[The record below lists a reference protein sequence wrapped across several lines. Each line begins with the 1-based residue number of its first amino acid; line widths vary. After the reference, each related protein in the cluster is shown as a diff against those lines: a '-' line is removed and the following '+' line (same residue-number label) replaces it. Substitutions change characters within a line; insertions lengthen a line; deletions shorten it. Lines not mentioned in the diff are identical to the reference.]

1 MPRRPPPPPD
11 PREVRFVARLDLP
24 PFDSVFWPPRRG
36 RGDPVF
42 TRRVEADRLSLW
54 LACSRA
60 LCRSARHCVGTSAL
74 CVFEQDDVKR
84 PLLE

>member
-24 PFDSVFWPPRRG
+24 PIDPPRLG
-36 RGDPVF
+36 RADPVLG
-42 TRRVEADRLSLW
+42 RRIEADRLCLW

-60 LCRSARHCVGTSAL
+60 LCRSARHCVGTSAT

-84 PLLE
+84 PLLD